1 MGLSHGAKEP
11 LGVTDSLVLYLD
23 AANARSYPKS
33 GTTWFDRSG
42 NSNNGTLVNGPT
54 YSSANFGS
62 LVFDG
67 TNQYGYIPYNAN
79 FNLSNTDYTLEGWV
93 NFNTFV
99 NGIAL
104 ISKDT
109 YGSNYDW
116 AIYIVNSTTIRLYS
130 NNTATSVTATVPTM
144 TTGQWY
150 NIVITSISGVIRIYL
165 NSGLYLTQSM
175 TTSNNS
181 QVYITLGC
189 GSWNSPGGFVNGKM
203 PVLKVYR
210 KGLTAAEVS
219 QNFNAFRG
227 RFSV

>member
-1 MGLSHGAKEP
+1 VGLSHGAKEP

-23 AANARSYPKS
+23 SANARSYPKS
-33 GTTWFDRSG
+33 GTIWFDRSG

-93 NFNTFV
+93 NFNTFAT
-99 NGIAL
+99 GQSL

-109 YGSNYDW
+109 YGQNFDW
-116 AIYIVNSTTIRLYS
+116 AIVMSNATTLIAYS
-130 NNTATSVTATVPTM
+130 NGTATNVTATVPTM
-144 TTGQWY
+144 TTGNWY
-150 NIVITSISGVIRIYL
+150 HIVFTSISGVIQIYL
-165 NSGLYLTQSM
+165 NSVLYKTQAM

-189 GSWNSPGGFVNGKM
+189 VSWNSPSGFVNGKM

-210 KGLTAAEVS
+210 KGLTDAEVT

-227 RFSV
+227 RYGL